1 MSTVSAVGPAS
12 AGRRRFTDRLM
23 RWLCLGAMVMAVAPL
38 ASVLGYVIVQGAS
51 ALNWN
56 FFTHLPAP
64 VGETGGGMANAMVG
78 TLTLIAL
85 ASCVGVPVGI
95 LGGLFLAEYGDGR
108 LGWGI
113 RFTADVLNGVPSIVI
128 GVFVYALVVVP
139 MKRFSA
145 LAGGLALGFMMIPLV
160 MRTTEEM
167 VRLVPRSL
175 REAALALGIPWW
187 VTSLRVVLRT
197 ATAGVITGVMLA
209 VARIGGETAPL
220 LFTAF
225 NNQYW
230 QSGLDQPI
238 ASLTVQLF
246 NYSIAPYDDWHRQAW
261 AAALVLMTITLLL
274 NVVARVAGRQRFTAR
289 GR

>member
-1 MSTVSAVGPAS
+1 MSVGAVGTVLAP
-12 AGRRRFTDRLM
+12 RRRFTDRFM
-23 RWLCLGAMVMAVAPL
+23 GWLCLGAILVAVAPL
-38 ASVLGYVIVQGAS
+38 ASVLGYVVLQGAS
-51 ALNWN
+51 ALNWD

-64 VGETGGGMANAMVG
+64 VGEPGGGMANAMVG
-78 TLTLIAL
+78 TLTLIGL
-85 ASCVGVPVGI
+85 AACVGVPVGI
-95 LGGLFLAEYGDGR
+95 FGGLFLAEYGDGR
-108 LGWGI
+108 LGWWI
-113 RFTADVLNGVPSIVI
+113 RFTADVLNGIPSIVV

-160 MRTTEEM
+160 MRTAEEM
-167 VRLVPRSL
+167 VRLVPGSL
-175 REAALALGIPWW
+175 REASLALGIPWW
-187 VTSLRVVLRT
+187 VTSLRVMLRT

-274 NVVARVAGRQRFTAR
+274 NVVARVAGRQRLKGR

>member
-1 MSTVSAVGPAS
+1 MSVGAIGT
-12 AGRRRFTDRLM
+12 ALAARRRFMDRCM
-23 RWLCLGAMVMAVAPL
+23 GWLCLGAILLAVAPL
-38 ASVLGYVIVQGAS
+38 ASVLGYVVLQGAS
-51 ALNWN
+51 ALNRD

-64 VGETGGGMANAMVG
+64 VGEPGGGMANAIVG
-78 TLTLIAL
+78 TLTLIGL
-85 ASCVGVPVGI
+85 AACVGVPVGI
-95 LGGLFLAEYGDGR
+95 FGGLFLAEYGDGR
-108 LGWGI
+108 LGWWI
-113 RFTADVLNGVPSIVI
+113 RFTADVLNGIPSIVV

-167 VRLVPRSL
+167 VRLVPGSL
-175 REAALALGIPWW
+175 REASLALGIPWW
-187 VTSLRVVLRT
+187 ITSLRVMLRT

-274 NVVARVAGRQRFTAR
+274 NVVARVAGRQRLKGR